1 MLITKGV
8 SLMECSS
15 ERKELLYI
23 IFYITDTY
31 KIAKAGLVIVQRH
44 NHISH

>member
-1 MLITKGV
+1 MRMREEKT
-8 SLMECSS
+8 
-15 ERKELLYI
+15 ELLYI

-44 NHISH
+44 KHISH